1 MVEQCFRKAKVGG
14 SIPPIGSDMRQG
26 YSRLASAEE
35 KRNMRRAVLFVV
47 LTIAT
52 LVLIFT
58 AGIPLLAKFAGFI
71 GDLKKST
78 TPIDINDN
86 TPPPPPTADNLP
98 EFTNRQKLDISGNTE
113 AGATVKLFFNNSE
126 QEVVATE
133 DGQYNFSVMLS
144 KGTNEISLT
153 SKDTSGNE
161 SAKSTTHTT
170 VFDNESPDLSVSSPG
185 NGASFFGSKQRQLT
199 VSGSTESGIT
209 LTIND
214 RPIKVNEDGSF
225 GYTTTLSEGNN
236 DFYLKAYDKAGNST
250 EKKISVSYSP

>member
-1 MVEQCFRKAKVGG
+1 
-14 SIPPIGSDMRQG
+14 MRQG

-86 TPPPPPTADNLP
+86 TPPPPPTVGNLP
-98 EFTNRQKLDISGNTE
+98 EFTNQQKLGISGYTE

-126 QEVVATE
+126 QEVVAAE

-144 KGTNEISLT
+144 KGENNISLT
-153 SKDTSGNE
+153 SKDTGGNE

-170 VFDNESPDLSVSSPG
+170 VFDNESPDLSVSSPSD
-185 NGASFFGSKQRQLT
+185 GASFFGSKQRQLT
-199 VSGSTESGIT
+199 VSGSTESGAN

-214 RPIKVNEDGSF
+214 RPIKVNEDGTFS
-225 GYTTTLSEGNN
+225 YTTTLNEGNN
-236 DFYLKAYDKAGNST
+236 DFYIKTHDKAGNST
-250 EKKISVSYSP
+250 EKKVSVSYSP